1 MLPFCHE
8 GIDEPLLNPIDDLI
22 IRSPLIVN
30 GGNCGE
36 MGARSLH
43 YHDYPNHENQKSK
56 NGHNGHHDHNDRY
69 PLCSEINMYS
79 GYPHVIIAVHQ

>member
-43 YHDYPNHENQKSK
+43 YHDYPNHRIRKAK
-56 NGHNGHHDHNDRY
+56 MA
-69 PLCSEINMYS
+69 ITAIMTIMT
-79 GYPHVIIAVHQ
+79 VIPYVVRSTCTVDTHM